1 MLSKNKRVL
10 ITFFT
15 LPVGLL
21 SFLLSLNSVLFQD
34 NGLFVIHENKY
45 YNAEEYSI
53 GSSLSSVAAYKF
65 ENVNS
70 YGKEN
75 DEQFVDS
82 QNSLADF
89 NFALAGDWGCT
100 KNTKKT
106 VKLIQHHDPDIVF
119 SLGDTSYGPD
129 INCWTDI
136 VSPISDKMKVII
148 GNHDVMSLNL
158 LVQQLK
164 EFGLHKPYYSFD
176 YNNIHFLMMDS
187 ESSYL
192 PGADPNFFDL
202 NKTEQYHFVE
212 NDLSE
217 ISNNPAIKWI
227 IVMNHRQ
234 FYSSVCGEHDSCDP
248 IKKLRDAYHP
258 LFQRYGVDVLFSGH
272 AHNYQRTYPL
282 FYNDINSSQP
292 IIEQNGKT
300 EYKSPKG
307 MFQIIAGTGGIDL
320 DPLSNQEPY
329 VVYQQDASYGFLNID
344 VIDQGNVLIGKYY
357 ANDDDEIVDE
367 FKIIK

>member
-1 MLSKNKRVL
+1 MLY
-10 ITFFT
+10 
-15 LPVGLL
+15 
-21 SFLLSLNSVLFQD
+21 
-34 NGLFVIHENKY
+34 ENKILFIPLLILVG
-45 YNAEEYSI
+45 SI
-53 GSSLSSVAAYKF
+53 FLFSINSFSSKDYGSVIIPEDVNDDRADYDLKPSLSSFAEKF
-65 ENVNS
+65 ENVN
-70 YGKEN
+70 GLNKEN
-75 DEQFVDS
+75 DDEQFVGS
-82 QNSLADF
+82 QNLSADF

-106 VKLIQHHDPDIVF
+106 VKLIQNHEHDIIF
-119 SLGDTSYGPD
+119 SLGDTSYAPD
-129 INCWTDI
+129 LDCWLDI
-136 VSPISDKMKVII
+136 VNPISDKMKVII

-158 LVQQLK
+158 LEQQLE
-164 EFGLHKPYYSFD
+164 EFELNKAYYSFD

-192 PGADPNFFDL
+192 PGADPVFSDL
-202 NKTEQYHFVE
+202 ENTDQYRFVE
-212 NDLSE
+212 NDLSKVS
-217 ISNNPAIKWI
+217 INPAIKWI

-258 LFQRYGVDVLFSGH
+258 LFQRYGVDILFSGH

-282 FYNDINSSQP
+282 FYNDVNSSEP
-292 IIEQNGKT
+292 IIEQNAKT

-307 MFQIIAGTGGIDL
+307 MFQIITGTGGIDL

-329 VVYQQDASYGFLNID
+329 VVYQQDASYGFLNVKIT
-344 VIDQGNVLIGKYY
+344 DQGNVLIGKYY
-357 ANDDDEIVDE
+357 SNDGNVLDE

>member
-1 MLSKNKRVL
+1 MLY
-10 ITFFT
+10 
-15 LPVGLL
+15 
-21 SFLLSLNSVLFQD
+21 
-34 NGLFVIHENKY
+34 ENKILFIPLLILVG
-45 YNAEEYSI
+45 SI
-53 GSSLSSVAAYKF
+53 FLFSINSFSSKDYGSVIIPEDVNDDRADYGLKPSLSSFAEKF
-65 ENVNS
+65 ENVN
-70 YGKEN
+70 GLNKEN
-75 DEQFVDS
+75 DDEQFVGS
-82 QNSLADF
+82 QNLSADF

-106 VKLIQHHDPDIVF
+106 VKLIQNHEHDIIF
-119 SLGDTSYGPD
+119 SLGDTSYAPD
-129 INCWTDI
+129 LDCWLDI
-136 VSPISDKMKVII
+136 VNPISDKMKVII

-158 LVQQLK
+158 LEQQLE
-164 EFGLHKPYYSFD
+164 EFELNKAYYSFD

-192 PGADPNFFDL
+192 PGADPVFSDL
-202 NKTEQYHFVE
+202 ENTDQYRFVE
-212 NDLSE
+212 NDLSKVS
-217 ISNNPAIKWI
+217 INPAIKWI

-258 LFQRYGVDVLFSGH
+258 LFQRYGVDILFSGH

-282 FYNDINSSQP
+282 FYNDVNSSEP
-292 IIEQNGKT
+292 IIEQNAKT

-307 MFQIIAGTGGIDL
+307 MFQIITGTGGIDL

-329 VVYQQDASYGFLNID
+329 VVYQQDASYGFLNVKIT
-344 VIDQGNVLIGKYY
+344 DQGNVLIGKYY
-357 ANDDDEIVDE
+357 SNDGNVLDE

>member
-1 MLSKNKRVL
+1 MLYENKILFIPLL
-10 ITFFT
+10 I
-15 LPVGLL
+15 LVG
-21 SFLLSLNSVLFQD
+21 SIFLFSINSVSTKD
-34 NGLFVIHENKY
+34 YGLVIIPEDVNDDRADYDLKP
-45 YNAEEYSI
+45 
-53 GSSLSSVAAYKF
+53 SLSSFAEKF
-65 ENVNS
+65 ENVN
-70 YGKEN
+70 GLNKEN
-75 DEQFVDS
+75 DDEQFVGS
-82 QNSLADF
+82 QNLSADF

-106 VKLIQHHDPDIVF
+106 VKLIQNHEHDIIF
-119 SLGDTSYGPD
+119 SLGDTSYAPD
-129 INCWTDI
+129 LDCWLDI
-136 VSPISDKMKVII
+136 VNPISDKMKVII
-148 GNHDVMSLNL
+148 GNHDVMSINL
-158 LVQQLK
+158 LEQQLE
-164 EFGLHKPYYSFD
+164 EFELNKAYYSFD

-192 PGADPNFFDL
+192 PGETPDFFYL

-212 NDLSE
+212 NDLSKV
-217 ISNNPAIKWI
+217 SNNPAIKWI

-258 LFQRYGVDVLFSGH
+258 LFQRYGVDILFSGH

-282 FYNDINSSQP
+282 FYNDVNSSEP
-292 IIEQNGKT
+292 IIEQNAKT

-307 MFQIIAGTGGIDL
+307 MFQIITGTGGIDL

-329 VVYQQDASYGFLNID
+329 VVYQQDASYGFLNVKIT
-344 VIDQGNVLIGKYY
+344 DQGNVLIGKYY
-357 ANDDDEIVDE
+357 SNDGNILDE